1 MEIKKVGVVGCGLM
15 GSGIAEISAR
25 AGYDVVISEINKE
38 LLDKALATIERS
50 LSISVKN
57 AKITEEAKVASLKH
71 ITCTTAMADFH
82 ACDFVI
88 EAAFENLEI
97 KKRIFAELDMICPTQ
112 AILATNTSVLSVM
125 DIAAATKR
133 QDKVLGLHFFNP
145 VLLMRLVEL
154 VKTIV
159 ASEETIK
166 VARAFG
172 ESIGKDVVIAQDA
185 PGFIVNRLSA
195 PLLLSAIRMLES
207 GMATRDD
214 IDKGIRL
221 GMNHPMGP
229 LRVADLVGLDTL
241 YHIISALY
249 EETKD
254 PFLAPPILLKKMVAA
269 GHCGR
274 KVGKGFYDYMKQ

>member
-1 MEIKKVGVVGCGLM
+1 MEIKKVGVLGCGLM
-15 GSGIAEISAR
+15 GSGIAEVSAR
-25 AGYDVVISEINKE
+25 AGYDVIVSEVNQG
-38 LLDKALATIERS
+38 LLDKALAAIEKSLTIA
-50 LSISVKN
+50 VKN
-57 AKITEEAKVASLKH
+57 ARITEEAKVASLKH
-71 ITCTTAMADFH
+71 ITCTTALADFKV
-82 ACDFVI
+82 CDFVI
-88 EAAFENLEI
+88 EAAYENLEI
-97 KKRIFAELDMICPTQ
+97 KKEIFAELDMICLPQ

-133 QDKVLGLHFFNP
+133 PDKVLGLHFFNP
-145 VLLMRLVEL
+145 VLLMQLVEL

-159 ASEETIK
+159 TSEETIK
-166 VARAFG
+166 VARTFA

-229 LRVADLVGLDTL
+229 LKVADLVGLDTL
-241 YHIISALY
+241 YHIINALY

-274 KVGKGFYDYMKQ
+274 KAGKGFYDYMKH

>member
-15 GSGIAEISAR
+15 GSGIAEVSAR
-25 AGYDVVISEINKE
+25 AGYDVIVSEVNKG
-38 LLDKALATIERS
+38 LLDKALAAIEKS
-50 LSISVKN
+50 LTISVKN
-57 AKITEEAKVASLKH
+57 ARITEEAKVASLKH
-71 ITCTTAMADFH
+71 ITCTTTLADFKV
-82 ACDFVI
+82 CDFVI
-88 EAAFENLEI
+88 EVAYENLEV
-97 KKRIFAELDMICPTQ
+97 KKEIFAELDMICPPQ
-112 AILATNTSVLSVM
+112 VILATNTSVLSVM

-133 QDKVLGLHFFNP
+133 PDKVLGLHFFNP
-145 VLLMRLVEL
+145 VLLMQLVEL

-159 ASEETIK
+159 TSEETIK
-166 VARAFG
+166 VARSFA

-229 LRVADLVGLDTL
+229 LKVADLVGLDTL
-241 YHIISALY
+241 YHIINALY

-269 GHCGR
+269 GHHGR
-274 KVGKGFYDYMKQ
+274 KAGKGFYDYMKH